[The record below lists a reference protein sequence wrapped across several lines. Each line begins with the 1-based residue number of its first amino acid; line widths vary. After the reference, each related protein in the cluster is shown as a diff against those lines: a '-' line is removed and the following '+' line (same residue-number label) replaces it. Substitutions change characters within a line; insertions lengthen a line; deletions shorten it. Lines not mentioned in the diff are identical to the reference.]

1 MSYPASHPS
10 YLTPQLLRY
19 CMKQTTATDKI
30 NNKTKQI
37 EEECT
42 NISLYNCQDC
52 RVWSR
57 ESWAHPPSWLSWQR
71 TSLPR
76 GGGGGGGGKLPFCDP
91 HHNKSRCAEN
101 DRVLRPMLVHHSKR
115 NTWWLTTSLPLE
127 QDYCLRRGHEQS
139 SVYYWSISIKG
150 LVKTPKLRLVQR
162 RHLLPKAG
170 IICPPPVTQLPS
182 R

>member
-57 ESWAHPPSWLSWQR
+57 ESWAHPTKLTQLADDFPPQ
-71 TSLPR
+71 R
-76 GGGGGGGGKLPFCDP
+76 GGGGGGGG
-91 HHNKSRCAEN
+91 
-101 DRVLRPMLVHHSKR
+101 
-115 NTWWLTTSLPLE
+115 
-127 QDYCLRRGHEQS
+127 
-139 SVYYWSISIKG
+139 
-150 LVKTPKLRLVQR
+150 
-162 RHLLPKAG
+162 
-170 IICPPPVTQLPS
+170 
-182 R
+182 